1 MLGLQRALAAVSTRD
16 LNGSRRAGKPAESK
30 ASETAM
36 IHLTAATAVCGAAE
50 WPRLGAK
57 GPPCIATQ
65 WALWART
72 KFEIPLTLTPPS
84 PPRSLVMQ
92 GNICWSSAI
101 PLNIKAATQPL
112 STTKS
117 QERPGVHL
125 VQRLY
130 LASSTL
136 PLPVRGPHAV
146 SLL

>member
-72 KFEIPLTLTPPS
+72 KFEIPLTLTPRGAFLHIIKPHES
-84 PPRSLVMQ
+84 RAGQNKV
-92 GNICWSSAI
+92 GICT
-101 PLNIKAATQPL
+101 L
-112 STTKS
+112 
-117 QERPGVHL
+117 
-125 VQRLY
+125 
-130 LASSTL
+130 LA
-136 PLPVRGPHAV
+136 GPAFA
-146 SLL
+146 SRAR